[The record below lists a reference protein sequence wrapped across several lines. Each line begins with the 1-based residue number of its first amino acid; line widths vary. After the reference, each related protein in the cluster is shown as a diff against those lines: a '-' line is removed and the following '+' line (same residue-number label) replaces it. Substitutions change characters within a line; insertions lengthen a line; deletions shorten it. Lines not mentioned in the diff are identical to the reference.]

1 MLLAIESPP
10 GGVAQWGASDVI
22 LSAPADPDRTLY
34 DPGLQQTKGSYPVL
48 SLQPPSKSRNNMTP
62 FKSFAIAGIGSVG
75 APIAEELLKQ
85 KAAGNAREVV
95 LLTRSCTQSSNNKTL
110 ERLASH
116 GARVAEVDYTSEQ
129 SIISVLH
136 GVTVVISTV
145 SHMQLDIQPILATAA
160 KKAGVRLFVPSEY
173 GDPTDIAE
181 TGVLKIKRDFHTKL
195 RELDLPYLL
204 TFTGPLTDFILV
216 PYFHI
221 DFEKGTATV
230 GGDGNAVN
238 SFTYIPDLARFIA
251 YVLTHLTPEQLYWKT
266 LRIEGDRISF
276 NEIFKQYT
284 AKTGK
289 KITVSYQTLPEL
301 EAALKANPYDVASF
315 LSSEWAQGRG
325 LVGKPEELSNGL
337 YPAWNPKKVIDVIT
351 Q

>member
-1 MLLAIESPP
+1 
-10 GGVAQWGASDVI
+10 
-22 LSAPADPDRTLY
+22 
-34 DPGLQQTKGSYPVL
+34 
-48 SLQPPSKSRNNMTP
+48 MTP

-75 APIAEELLKQ
+75 APLAEELLKQ
-85 KAAGNAREVV
+85 RGAGKVREVV
-95 LLTRSCTQSSNNKTL
+95 LLTRSLSQSSNNKTL

-116 GARVAEVDYTSEQ
+116 GARIAEVDYASEE
-129 SIISVLH
+129 SIIAALH

-145 SHMQLDIQPILATAA
+145 SHMQLHVQPTLATAA

-173 GDPTDIAE
+173 GDPTDVAE
-181 TGVLKIKRDFHTKL
+181 TGVLKVKRDFHATL

-221 DFEKGTATV
+221 DFENGTATV
-230 GGDGNAVN
+230 GGDGNAAN
-238 SFTYIPDLARFIA
+238 SFTYIPDLARFLA
-251 YVLTHLTPEQLYWKT
+251 YVLTHLTPDQLYWKT

-289 KITVSYQTLPEL
+289 KIAVSYQSLPEL
-301 EAALKANPYDVASF
+301 QAALKANPYDVASY
-315 LSSEWAQGRG
+315 LSSEWAQGGG
-325 LVGKPEELSNGL
+325 LVGKSEELSNGL
-337 YPAWNPKKVIDVIT
+337 YPDWNPKKVIDVIT